1 MIARPVISMPF
12 CQPTATRS
20 SLMIGILVQN
30 GVLVLTLSL
39 VRRSS
44 PGTVI
49 LSWDAVVISVPHS
62 RVDKR
67 GDDVDEEVDD
77 GHDDGDKDH
86 DALHGHEVTGLR
98 YWDSMKP
105 KPFHSKVVSVRTA
118 PASIRRSACP

>member
-49 LSWDAVVISVPHS
+49 LSWDVVVISVPHS

-86 DALHGHEVTGLR
+86 DALHGYEVTGLQVLGQHEAQAL
-98 YWDSMKP
+98 
-105 KPFHSKVVSVRTA
+105 PFEGGFG
-118 PASIRRSACP
+118 